1 MSEPEQIPSTE
12 NFVFKPA
19 FIERYSEMTDWEEFK
34 RYSLSFLRR
43 SIRINTLLGTVAK
56 VKKSIEA
63 KGWKLVPIPW
73 CKEGFWIEHDER
85 RDVGNLLEY
94 HTGRIYVQEAASMI
108 PPLVLQPKPGDIVLD
123 MAASPG
129 SKTTQMATMMKN
141 EGLIVANDC
150 KGDRLQSLGINLQRS
165 VITNCLITLMR
176 GQGIKD
182 LQFDKILLDAPCSGT
197 GTIRKSLKTISIW
210 NAGMITKLAKEQKE
224 LIEVA
229 FQNLRP
235 GGEMVYSTC
244 SLEPEEYEGVV
255 SHLLN
260 KYENAEMVEVVLP
273 GLKVSPPVMVFKKEK
288 YHPSVK
294 KVIRIWPQDNDT
306 EGFFVAK
313 LRKIPTNEA

>member
-1 MSEPEQIPSTE
+1 
-12 NFVFKPA
+12 
-19 FIERYSEMTDWEEFK
+19 
-34 RYSLSFLRR
+34 
-43 SIRINTLLGTVAK
+43 
-56 VKKSIEA
+56 
-63 KGWKLVPIPW
+63 
-73 CKEGFWIEHDER
+73 
-85 RDVGNLLEY
+85 
-94 HTGRIYVQEAASMI
+94 
-108 PPLVLQPKPGDIVLD
+108 
-123 MAASPG
+123 
-129 SKTTQMATMMKN
+129 
-141 EGLIVANDC
+141 
-150 KGDRLQSLGINLQRS
+150 
-165 VITNCLITLMR
+165 MR

-244 SLEPEEYEGVV
+244 SLEPEENEGVV

-313 LRKIPTNEA
+313 IKNRIKAFINPKISKFSKKEIAYLEGCFSVPDLYGHVTRPAEIKLGSQDRHGKKSKKATRAYRPELSSMKLITLTESSLSTMYMPKTAKFLR